1 MSWEHLKTA
10 PVRMEKNRF
19 HLEIK
24 TSIQNFQL
32 PTVNC
37 SKHSVDLPQSA
48 LGMVIQVRLPNI
60 HQVPDPTGTGMIF
73 YLQLVS
79 VPDLNRDGYETSI
92 FFTRG

>member
-1 MSWEHLKTA
+1 MG
-10 PVRMEKNRF
+10 KNRF

-37 SKHSVDLPQSA
+37 SKHSVDLSQSA
-48 LGMVIQVRLPNI
+48 VGMVIHVRLTDI
-60 HQVPDPTGTGMIF
+60 HQVPDLTGTGTIF
-73 YLQLVS
+73 YLQLVF
-79 VPDLNRDGYETSI
+79 VPDLNRNGYETSI